1 MNVHL
6 KKFLIII
13 AAIFTAACA
22 LCGCSDKGRS
32 QAENTDKLPELTVGI
47 DTYPPFNY
55 SDENGNAA
63 GIDIDLA
70 TEAFKRMGY
79 KAVFEQIDWEDKN
92 NLLSNG
98 DIDCIWSCFSMDGRE
113 HEYRWAGPYMVS
125 RQMVA
130 VSTDSNIYV
139 LSDLKDKTVAV
150 QSTTKPEQLFLE
162 ADGVNIPKLREIYS
176 VEDRE
181 LIFTM
186 LGKGYV
192 DAIAAHEMSIRQYMK
207 DYGVN
212 YRILEKSLLTTG
224 IGVAFDLNDDR
235 GLDGELSAVFDDMK
249 SDGTMKEI
257 IGRYVDDVENYM
269 EED

>member
-1 MNVHL
+1 
-6 KKFLIII
+6 
-13 AAIFTAACA
+13 
-22 LCGCSDKGRS
+22 
-32 QAENTDKLPELTVGI
+32 
-47 DTYPPFNY
+47 
-55 SDENGNAA
+55 
-63 GIDIDLA
+63 
-70 TEAFKRMGY
+70 
-79 KAVFEQIDWEDKN
+79 
-92 NLLSNG
+92 
-98 DIDCIWSCFSMDGRE
+98 MDGRE

-207 DYGVN
+207 DYSVN

-235 GLDGELSAVFDDMK
+235 GLDSELSAVFDDMK